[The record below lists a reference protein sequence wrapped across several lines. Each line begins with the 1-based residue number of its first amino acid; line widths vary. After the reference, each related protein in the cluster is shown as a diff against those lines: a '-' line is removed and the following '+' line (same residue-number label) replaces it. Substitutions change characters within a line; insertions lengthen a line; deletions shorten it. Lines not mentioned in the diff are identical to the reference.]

1 MEEAHECGGP
11 GAGWSVDV
19 TISSGVRPAS
29 AEETHRCAQ
38 FLFREAALLDG
49 GDHAGWLK
57 LLAPDVVYW
66 VPLLSDY
73 RGPEDELNIVYDDLS
88 KINDRLERLSGGYA
102 FAQDP
107 PSRTTRIIG
116 NVRAWR
122 NGDGFTTESAFVL
135 HELRPEATPV
145 QTLAGR
151 YLHEL
156 QADDGDAAF
165 LIRRKTIELVNR
177 TESFGNL
184 AFIL

>member
-1 MEEAHECGGP
+1 
-11 GAGWSVDV
+11 V
-19 TISSGVRPAS
+19 TASTGLRPAS

-38 FLFREAALLDG
+38 FLFHEAALLDA

-73 RGPEDELNIVYDDLS
+73 RDPEDELNIVYDDLS
-88 KINDRLERLSGGYA
+88 KINDRLERLAGGYA

-116 NVRAWR
+116 NVRAWS
-122 NGDGFTTESAFVL
+122 NAGGFTTESAFVL

-145 QTLAGR
+145 QALAGR

-156 QADDGDAAF
+156 QTVDGEAGFA
-165 LIRRKTIELVNR
+165 IRRKTIELVNR

>member
-1 MEEAHECGGP
+1 MEETHDGRITAARG
-11 GAGWSVDV
+11 DV
-19 TISSGVRPAS
+19 VVSASSGLRPAT
-29 AEETHRCAQ
+29 ADETHRCAQ
-38 FLFREAALLDG
+38 FLYLEAALLDG
-49 GDHAGWLK
+49 DDLTGWSQ

-66 VPLLSDY
+66 IPLLSEY
-73 RGPEDELNIVYDDLS
+73 RDPEDELNIVYDDMS
-88 KINDRLERLSGGYA
+88 KIRDRLERLAGGYA

-107 PSRTTRIIG
+107 PSRTTRILG
-116 NVRAWR
+116 NVRVWLSD
-122 NGDGFTTESAFVL
+122 DGFTTESSFVL

-156 QADDGDAAF
+156 RATDGAAGF

-184 AFIL
+184 TFVL